1 MRGSALESLL
11 KYADRVS
18 YAYKG
23 KLDKHAEINHPRP
36 QGFMILLQRVF
47 LDTHERLATMKII
60 KGPGDE
66 VGTFV
71 IKESMKINNSNVV
84 SVTKVRFLVY
94 KKVIKFD
101 SEHVHP
107 Q

>member
-1 MRGSALESLL
+1 MQRLLCLSATNTSRASKRNVRGSALESLL

-47 LDTHERLATMKII
+47 LDTHERLATMKI
-60 KGPGDE
+60 
-66 VGTFV
+66 
-71 IKESMKINNSNVV
+71 
-84 SVTKVRFLVY
+84 Y
-94 KKVIKFD
+94 
-101 SEHVHP
+101 
-107 Q
+107 